1 MSPLRSP
8 LNAGKSLPLFV
19 ELVCGIL
26 LLYSNIYSNNNTMA
40 NAQTLAP
47 LAPSSNE
54 TDTGR
59 PTIQITS
66 PEDDQQVPPGELSIQ
81 GISSDDEDND
91 CKVFADVN
99 DNTPMRNV
107 TAAGDSREEDD
118 FSKWTFTYTQ
128 DYQLIKEGENEL
140 TAKITC
146 LVREVVDGVVDMN
159 SNGTSMSKWYTV
171 NVTGVMG
178 GQTVISPT
186 EEEQPAADAGE
197 GEEDEEEGLPPF
209 FS

>member
-1 MSPLRSP
+1 LSPLRRP
-8 LNAGKSLPLFV
+8 LNAGRFLTLFV
-19 ELVCGIL
+19 ELVCGVL
-26 LLYSNIYSNNNTMA
+26 LLYSNIYWNNNIVA
-40 NAQTLAP
+40 NTQTSAP
-47 LAPSSNE
+47 SEPSSNA

-66 PEDDQQVPPGELSIQ
+66 LGDDQQVRPGELSIQ

-99 DNTPMRNV
+99 DNTPMQNV
-107 TAAGDSREEDD
+107 TPSGDSGEEDD

-146 LVREVVDGVVDMN
+146 LVREVVDGVVVDMN
-159 SNGTSMSKWYTV
+159 SNGTSMSKWHTV
-171 NVTGVMG
+171 NVTGMAAGQQVTRSTEGEPVPDTG
-178 GQTVISPT
+178 GGKR
-186 EEEQPAADAGE
+186 EEEEAP
-197 GEEDEEEGLPPF
+197 L

>member
-1 MSPLRSP
+1 M
-8 LNAGKSLPLFV
+8 NTGKSLPLLIEVALSAF
-19 ELVCGIL
+19 L
-26 LLYSNIYSNNNTMA
+26 LLYSNIYPINSTIA

-47 LAPSSNE
+47 LAPSSNA

-59 PTIQITS
+59 PMIQITS
-66 PEDDQQVPPGELSIQ
+66 HEDDQQVRPGELSIQ

-107 TAAGDSREEDD
+107 TAAGDSGEEDD

-159 SNGTSMSKWYTV
+159 SNGTSMSKWDTV
-171 NVTGVMG
+171 NVTGVA
-178 GQTVISPT
+178 IPPT
-186 EEEQPAADAGE
+186 PNPTPAMNSNRCIDFIQARVCE
-197 GEEDEEEGLPPF
+197 
-209 FS
+209 

>member
-1 MSPLRSP
+1 M
-8 LNAGKSLPLFV
+8 NAGKSLPLFV
-19 ELVCGIL
+19 ELVCGVL
-26 LLYSNIYSNNNTMA
+26 LLYSNIYWNCNIMA

-47 LAPSSNE
+47 LASSSNA

-66 PEDDQQVPPGELSIQ
+66 PQNDQHVPSGELSIQ

-107 TAAGDSREEDD
+107 TAAGDSEEEDD

-171 NVTGVMG
+171 NVTGVAA
-178 GQTVISPT
+178 GQQLTSPSEGEPVPDT
-186 EEEQPAADAGE
+186 SEDEVEE
-197 GEEDEEEGLPPF
+197 EEDEIVPL